1 MHNARNEAAHV
12 YNEETADRLEAG
24 IREQIHNVI
33 GTDSSLDRIVLF
45 GSRAKGTFR
54 EGSDI
59 DLAVYGPGL
68 SGADASRWIDELEE
82 RLFAWS
88 VDIVVVHEE
97 TDQELRDQIARVG
110 VEI

>member
-1 MHNARNEAAHV
+1 MKQPTYTTKRPRI
-12 YNEETADRLEAG
+12 DLKPWM
-24 IREQIHNVI
+24 REQIHNVI